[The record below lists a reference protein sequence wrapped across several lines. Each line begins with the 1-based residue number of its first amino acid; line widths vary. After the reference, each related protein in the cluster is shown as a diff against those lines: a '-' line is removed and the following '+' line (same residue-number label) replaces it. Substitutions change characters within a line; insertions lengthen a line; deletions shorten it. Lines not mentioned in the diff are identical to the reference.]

1 MLAAQQHPEAK
12 MKDMTKWLKERY
24 AYTDSTLYGY
34 GTRGSIFDTAMSL
47 GYIDKHGKSYSLT
60 EKGKKVVDS
69 STMLKD
75 AVNGGSDLH
84 RQILAKTIEKLHE
97 SNMLVIAPRDREAHD
112 LIAYPV
118 DRHKKYLWD
127 DEGVRAYEIQ
137 TSARK
142 DAVSLNGEKS
152 TKYNMPIT
160 WVTPDKGILDNIK
173 ELTGNKDS
181 YMLVSLDDGHGR

>member
-47 GYIDKHGKSYSLT
+47 GYIDKHGKTYLLT
-60 EKGKKVVDS
+60 EKGKKVVDP
-69 STMLKD
+69 STMLKE
-75 AVNGGSDLH
+75 AVNSGSDLH

-97 SNMLVIAPRDREAHD
+97 SNMLVIAPREREAHD

-127 DEGVRAYEIQ
+127 DEDVRAYEIQ

-142 DAVSLNGEKS
+142 DAIELNGAKKEK
-152 TKYNMPIT
+152 YGLPIT
-160 WVTPDKGILDNIK
+160 WVTYDKDIMKDIK
-173 ELTGNKDS
+173 EITAGADS
-181 YMLVSLDDGHGR
+181 YMLVNVKNDGE